1 MNRRNPSIPRPRG
14 LRGFTLVELMIVVAI
29 VGIIASVAYPS
40 YQDHVRRTH
49 RSAAKACMMEHAQFL
64 ERYYTTNLTYV
75 GAAPNLA
82 CRTNGNLNQRYT
94 IAVGN
99 LGGNTYRVT
108 ATPRGGQTADECGTL
123 TLDQTGARGAAGA
136 QCW

>member
-1 MNRRNPSIPRPRG
+1 MNRRNPSIPWPRG

-64 ERYYTTNLTYV
+64 ERYYTTNMTYV
-75 GAAPNLA
+75 DAAPDLA

-108 ATPRGGQTADECGTL
+108 ATPRGDQTADECGTL